1 MITINDFGDIQQL
14 VSKIDLAFIFKI
26 SVEILLYFVFLKLA
40 RKLLDVFFNKVVS
53 KIKDNEIK
61 KQYSTIQFL
70 CVSIVNVVITLFF
83 ATNILEA
90 FGVDMKPIL
99 ATAGVLGVAVGFGAK
114 RFVEDVISGLQ
125 ILLTG
130 QLRVGDTITIADS
143 TGTVEKI
150 NLLMIKIRTFNG
162 DVHFVRNGLVDKV
175 VNHTRDFSTPVVEV
189 SVSYDADI
197 PFVMNVLAEL
207 AQQLKNDS
215 EFQRFI
221 LAEPEILGIDQF
233 ADSSILLKVR
243 FKTTA
248 MQQWAVQRKFRIMVK
263 QKFDELNIS
272 IPFNQLDVNLK
283 QN

>member
-40 RKLLDVFFNKVVS
+40 KKLLDVFFNKVVS

-130 QLRVGDTITIADS
+130 QLRVGDSITIADS

-215 EFQRFI
+215 EFRRFI

>member
-83 ATNILEA
+83 ATNVLEA

-114 RFVEDVISGLQ
+114 RFVEDVISGKEC
-125 ILLTG
+125 TFSAF
-130 QLRVGDTITIADS
+130 VIAA
-143 TGTVEKI
+143 
-150 NLLMIKIRTFNG
+150 
-162 DVHFVRNGLVDKV
+162 VRNAL
-175 VNHTRDFSTPVVEV
+175 E
-189 SVSYDADI
+189 
-197 PFVMNVLAEL
+197 EL
-207 AQQLKNDS
+207 K
-215 EFQRFI
+215 E
-221 LAEPEILGIDQF
+221 E
-233 ADSSILLKVR
+233 
-243 FKTTA
+243 
-248 MQQWAVQRKFRIMVK
+248 
-263 QKFDELNIS
+263 DE
-272 IPFNQLDVNLK
+272 
-283 QN
+283 